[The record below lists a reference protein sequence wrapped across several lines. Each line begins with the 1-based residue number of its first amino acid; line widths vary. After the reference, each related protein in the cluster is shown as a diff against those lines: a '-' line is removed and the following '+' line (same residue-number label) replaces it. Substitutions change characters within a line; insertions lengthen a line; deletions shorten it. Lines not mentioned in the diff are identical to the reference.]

1 MGLRK
6 EITLTIKDYNIKLDK
21 DIKFYR
27 NDTIDLCFSILE
39 YGIEVENSIVR
50 SKLMPI
56 NTLNAYMYIET
67 PEGTDYVDVTE
78 IDENRVIF
86 KLGTKYSQFVGVG
99 KMQIVI
105 IDNDG
110 CRVTLP
116 SFPFE
121 IKESIN
127 SNIGVETPSLGTENG
142 GIIFDEFGHIINPT
156 KISELKEVE
165 TLPSNSYAMIID
177 EEGNKKIKVDTML
190 DGKIDKVEGLSL
202 VSDTEIARLASVDN
216 YDDAEIRSSLTI
228 LESRINSLGEGD
240 GYATKSDL
248 DGKVDKIDG
257 HSLVANTEIEKL
269 AKIDKIPTRLS
280 DLDNNILVTLCENA
294 EVDSGNILGYDKL
307 NNIIVPNGDIEV
319 TLELMNANG
328 IETLT
333 FETSDFTE
341 VKDNTWNIVNYDE
354 NGDLIEYAVYI
365 ANNIEEQKII
375 LEIYYGT
382 DWDTVMVI
390 KATIKQW
397 QKEVKITSSDVD
409 NVGYESLIRVPSAIE
424 HLAQGKTE
432 GLPTMIY
439 NRLAFG
445 RRNMLRFSEYTVED
459 MSQTPFIGG
468 IYGKVSTQSSIYGK
482 AINITHTYAEGGINS
497 KGVMLNV
504 TKNKYYSVYFGEQAT
519 HSIMGLVVTITDA
532 EGRIIFEHTV
542 NRVPSFGGLHTFIS
556 STETIYVL
564 FAIDRNITNAR
575 QIGLYDGMI
584 CICDTQ
590 EFNNHMNLVYYDNE
604 IEYTPTSD
612 YNPTTKKYVDDLL
625 SNANIDVDLSDYY
638 SKAEVDSLL
647 SDMARQIEEL
657 SNTVANLQSQTVVLS
672 QTDYEQLENKDAN
685 TLYFIR

>member
-127 SNIGVETPSLGTENG
+127 SNIGVETPSFGTENG

-216 YDDAEIRSSLTI
+216 YDDAEIRSSLAI

-240 GYATKSDL
+240 
-248 DGKVDKIDG
+248 
-257 HSLVANTEIEKL
+257 
-269 AKIDKIPTRLS
+269 R
-280 DLDNNILVTLCENA
+280 
-294 EVDSGNILGYDKL
+294 
-307 NNIIVPNGDIEV
+307 
-319 TLELMNANG
+319 
-328 IETLT
+328 
-333 FETSDFTE
+333 
-341 VKDNTWNIVNYDE
+341 
-354 NGDLIEYAVYI
+354 
-365 ANNIEEQKII
+365 
-375 LEIYYGT
+375 
-382 DWDTVMVI
+382 
-390 KATIKQW
+390 
-397 QKEVKITSSDVD
+397 
-409 NVGYESLIRVPSAIE
+409 
-424 HLAQGKTE
+424 
-432 GLPTMIY
+432 
-439 NRLAFG
+439 
-445 RRNMLRFSEYTVED
+445 
-459 MSQTPFIGG
+459 
-468 IYGKVSTQSSIYGK
+468 
-482 AINITHTYAEGGINS
+482 
-497 KGVMLNV
+497 
-504 TKNKYYSVYFGEQAT
+504 
-519 HSIMGLVVTITDA
+519 
-532 EGRIIFEHTV
+532 
-542 NRVPSFGGLHTFIS
+542 
-556 STETIYVL
+556 
-564 FAIDRNITNAR
+564 
-575 QIGLYDGMI
+575 
-584 CICDTQ
+584 
-590 EFNNHMNLVYYDNE
+590 
-604 IEYTPTSD
+604 
-612 YNPTTKKYVDDLL
+612 
-625 SNANIDVDLSDYY
+625 
-638 SKAEVDSLL
+638 
-647 SDMARQIEEL
+647 
-657 SNTVANLQSQTVVLS
+657 
-672 QTDYEQLENKDAN
+672 
-685 TLYFIR
+685 